1 MRWRTEKADINCNCS
16 YLGRLLGVG
25 VDLFKGYV
33 VVSNRILVITGSEFK
48 RIYWLAELKNKKV
61 IWLQAKC
68 ELAAQH

>member
-25 VDLFKGYV
+25 VDLFKAYV

-48 RIYWLAELKNKKV
+48 RIY
-61 IWLQAKC
+61 
-68 ELAAQH
+68 